1 MELEPGMTA
10 PTEVVLFEPDLLF
23 SSKIEGAAKRLNIEL
38 RVFTDLNELL
48 RELEGSVPR
57 AFVISLDALEGKLS
71 ALKNLLRGRSRV
83 IGYYSHVKAHL
94 AEEAKGVGMEI
105 VLSRG
110 AFVARMEEVLTG
122 VLGK

>member
-23 SSKIEGAAKRLNIEL
+23 SSKIEGAAKRLSVEL
-38 RVFTDLNELL
+38 RVLTDLNELL
-48 RELEGSVPR
+48 RELEGGGPR

-83 IGYYSHVKAHL
+83 IGYYSHVKTYI
-94 AEEAKGVGMEI
+94 AEEAKGVGVETMF
-105 VLSRG
+105 SRG
-110 AFVARMEEVLTG
+110 AFAARMEEILI
-122 VLGK
+122 